1 MEKISAYYVHRNDS
15 LSEFDEKYRPSLEYM
30 KEFIK
35 RDLIDSIAQKVEEE
49 GLFNFE
55 ELSHEHATKF
65 RVGIIVLRE
74 NELKNVV
81 NLLHAIDKTQKSPE
95 CSYFIENLKQLLIP
109 KK

>member
-1 MEKISAYYVHRNDS
+1 MKKISANYLYRNDS
-15 LSEFDEKYRPSLEYM
+15 LSEFDEKYRPSFSLM
-30 KEFIK
+30 KDYIK
-35 RDLIDSIAQKVEEE
+35 RDLIDSIAQEIEEE

-55 ELSHEHATKF
+55 ELSNEHATEF
-65 RVGIIVLRE
+65 RVGLIVLRE